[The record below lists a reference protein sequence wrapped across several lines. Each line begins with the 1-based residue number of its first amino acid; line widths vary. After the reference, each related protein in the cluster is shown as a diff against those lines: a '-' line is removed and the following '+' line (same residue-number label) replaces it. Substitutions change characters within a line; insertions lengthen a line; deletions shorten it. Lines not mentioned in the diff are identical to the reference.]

1 VFGVWDSFVP
11 ADLPVVAD
19 SDWQS
24 AYLGAASSE
33 IRIKIRVIVMALLKQ
48 DFFRRP
54 TITVAQDLLGTKL
67 LREYNGSILS
77 GMITETEAYLGA
89 GDSACHAAR
98 GRTPRNSVMFGP
110 AGVAYVYFVY
120 GMHFM
125 LNIVTEQ
132 EETPCAV
139 LIRAMKPLAG
149 LAQMQDLRGKKGRE
163 VGNGPAKL
171 CQAMAID
178 KSLNGWD
185 ITQGR
190 VLWLESH
197 LKLIPDSINSGPRI
211 GIAYAARK
219 DRDAPLRF
227 WTTKGD

>member
-1 VFGVWDSFVP
+1 M
-11 ADLPVVAD
+11 
-19 SDWQS
+19 
-24 AYLGAASSE
+24 ASLKQNFFS
-33 IRIKIRVIVMALLKQ
+33 RDTVIVA
-48 DFFRRP
+48 RE
-54 TITVAQDLLGTKL
+54 LLGVKIV
-67 LREYNGSILS
+67 REYNGSILS
-77 GMITETEAYLGA
+77 GMITETEAYLGT

-132 EETPCAV
+132 EQTPCAV
-139 LIRAMKPLAG
+139 LIRGMKPLAG
-149 LAQMQDLRGKKGRE
+149 LAQMQALRGKKGKE

-185 ITQGR
+185 ITRGR
-190 VLWLESH
+190 LLWLEPH
-197 LKLIPDSINSGPRI
+197 LKIGPDSIVSGPRI

-227 WTTKGD
+227 WTAKGD

>member
-1 VFGVWDSFVP
+1 
-11 ADLPVVAD
+11 
-19 SDWQS
+19 
-24 AYLGAASSE
+24 
-33 IRIKIRVIVMALLKQ
+33 MALLKQ
-48 DFFRRP
+48 NFFRRP
-54 TITVAQDLLGTKL
+54 TTTVAQELLGIKL
-67 LREYNGSILS
+67 VREYNGSILS
-77 GMITETEAYLGA
+77 GTITETEAYLGA

-132 EETPCAV
+132 EGTPCAV
-139 LIRAMKPLAG
+139 LIRGMKPLAG
-149 LAQMQDLRGKKGRE
+149 LAMMQTLRGKRGRE

-185 ITQGR
+185 VTRGR
-190 VLWLESH
+190 LLWLETH
-197 LKLIPDSINSGPRI
+197 QKIMPDSITSGPRI

-219 DRDAPLRF
+219 DREAPLRF
-227 WTTKGD
+227 WTAKGD

>member
-1 VFGVWDSFVP
+1 
-11 ADLPVVAD
+11 
-19 SDWQS
+19 
-24 AYLGAASSE
+24 
-33 IRIKIRVIVMALLKQ
+33 MALLKQ

>member
-1 VFGVWDSFVP
+1 
-11 ADLPVVAD
+11 
-19 SDWQS
+19 
-24 AYLGAASSE
+24 
-33 IRIKIRVIVMALLKQ
+33 MAILKKN
-48 DFFRRP
+48 FFRRD
-54 TITVAQDLLGTKL
+54 TITVARQLLGTKL
-67 LREYNGSILS
+67 VREFNGTVLS

-89 GDSACHAAR
+89 NDSACHAAK

-125 LNIVTEQ
+125 LNIVTEP
-132 EETPCAV
+132 EGNPCAV
-139 LIRAMKPLAG
+139 LIRAMQPITG
-149 LAQMQDLRGKKGRE
+149 LARMEALRGKKGKD

-185 ITQGR
+185 VTRGR
-190 VLWLESH
+190 LLWLETH
-197 LKLIPDSINSGPRI
+197 QKIMPDSITSGPRI

-227 WTTKGD
+227 WTAKGD